1 MAMPLQY
8 LCQERPMIRNK
19 RLKDM
24 TLKDEPLRSEGAQHA
39 TEEEWRTNTS
49 SSRANEGVVPKPKGR
64 SAADMPGSERKV

>member
-24 TLKDEPLRSEGAQHA
+24 LEDGPLRSKGIQHA
-39 TEEEWRTNTS
+39 TEEERRTNTS
-49 SSRANEGVVPKPKGR
+49 SSTAKEVVVPKLKGR
-64 SAADMPGSERKV
+64 SAVDAPGSERKV